1 MLDVRDFFIA
11 VIAIKILPEDVI
23 VPGKILDQNL
33 LNSNFYKMAST
44 PDLNIRV
51 EKLVMFQ
58 TYYAIRHN

>member
-58 TYYAIRHN
+58 THYDSRHD